1 MAERTLPILAID
13 ADDVLADNAAGFVA
27 FSNRTWG
34 TELTVA
40 DYTEDWAT
48 MWGVDMDEV
57 DERSKVFHAS
67 DTVLH
72 YAPDPDA
79 LPVLTRLRDCYDLRV
94 VTSRRRELQAH
105 TGLWIATHFS
115 DIFSNVHYSGIFD
128 DFDDSSHLLTKGDI
142 YEELPAAY
150 AVDDQLKHCFA
161 ALERRIPAV
170 LFGNRPWN
178 QAKTLPKGVERCEN
192 WKEVEEYLP

>member
-1 MAERTLPILAID
+1 MTERALPILAID

-57 DERSKVFHAS
+57 DARSRVFHAS
-67 DTVLH
+67 DAVLH
-72 YAPDPDA
+72 YASDPDA
-79 LPVLTRLRDCYDLRV
+79 LPVLTRLKDRYDPRV
-94 VTSRRRELQAH
+94 VTSRRRELQAY
-105 TGLWIATHFS
+105 TGQWIATHFPG
-115 DIFSNVHYSGIFD
+115 IFSNIHYSGIFD
-128 DFDDSSHLLTKGDI
+128 DFDARSHLLTKGDI
-142 YEELPAAY
+142 YEQLPARY
-150 AVDDQLKHCFA
+150 AIDDQLKHCFA
-161 ALERRIPAV
+161 ASERRIPAV

-178 QAKTLPKGVERCEN
+178 QAKKLPSGVERCAT